1 MKSGELFIIS
11 APSGTGKTTVIKK
24 VVNRL
29 SGLAFSISHTTRK
42 PRAGEVEGIAY
53 HFVDKNTFAA
63 MQHDDV
69 FLEWAE
75 VHGNF
80 YGTSRDA
87 ILAATKQ
94 GLDIILD
101 IDVQGALQVKQK
113 LGNNSV
119 SVFIAPPSLSEL
131 ERRLAGRSTET
142 AANMATRL
150 ANARE
155 EMKSM
160 DRYDYVIVNDTVD
173 QAVKVLKSIIV
184 AERSRRR
191 RSQSGQSLNLVFK

>member
-1 MKSGELFIIS
+1 MKRGILFIIS
-11 APSGTGKTTVIKK
+11 APSGTGKTTILRETMAEMA
-24 VVNRL
+24 NI
-29 SGLAFSISHTTRK
+29 AFSVSHTTRK

-53 HFVDKNTFAA
+53 HFVDKNTFSA

-69 FLEWAE
+69 FIEWAE

-94 GLDIILD
+94 GMDIILD

-113 LGNNSV
+113 LGNNRV

-155 EMKSM
+155 EMKSI

-191 RSQSGQSLNLVFK
+191 RSQSGEPLNLVFK